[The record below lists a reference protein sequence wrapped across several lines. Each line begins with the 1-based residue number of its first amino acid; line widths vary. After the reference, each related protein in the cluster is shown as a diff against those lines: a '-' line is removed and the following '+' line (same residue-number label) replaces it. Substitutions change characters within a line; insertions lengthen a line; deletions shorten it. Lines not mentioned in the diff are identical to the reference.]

1 MRLFGD
7 RRALEQ
13 TIANLL
19 VLFLSLSVA
28 ATALTVITPI
38 LDQYN
43 SRNKISQMEAIMA
56 ALHNEILKV
65 QEEPMG
71 SKRSLEIEIDVGGIE
86 LLNNPSMMRCYVE
99 VSEEVS
105 VDIEDME
112 FGYTG
117 RGAMLR
123 INLTTTFLEPTFIG
137 PGSNLVQ
144 VSKAP
149 NGRINVTTVV
159 FE

>member
-1 MRLFGD
+1 MRMLRD

-13 TIANLL
+13 TLANLL

-43 SRNKISQMEAIMA
+43 SRNKIREAEAIMA
-56 ALHNEILKV
+56 ALYDEILKV
-65 QEEPMG
+65 QEEPIG
-71 SKRSLEIEIDVGGIE
+71 SMRTLEVEIEEGGID
-86 LLNNPSMMRCYVE
+86 LLNNPSRMLYYIE
-99 VSEEVS
+99 VSDDVPMEVEGM
-105 VDIEDME
+105 D
-112 FGYTG
+112 FAHTG

-123 INLTTTFLEPTFIG
+123 INLTATFLKNSFIG
-137 PGSNLVQ
+137 PGSNLIQ
-144 VSKAP
+144 VSKAQ